1 MTGFDYAVL
10 AVFGVS
16 IVLGVL
22 RGFVREVL
30 SLASWAVAFVA
41 AYAFAPI
48 AAPLLPAA
56 IASEPLRLLAA
67 FLSLFFVTLLT
78 MSLGTLALA
87 QLVRTLGLGFVD
99 RTLGLAFGIARAA
112 LIVVGAVLVSGLT
125 ELPRQPVWRDAL
137 LSPPLEALAVRLR
150 PLLPEALRQN
160 IRYPAPGPA
169 RPQGYTP
176 RLAPAGQLPVTAAV
190 GTAAGARCGEP
201 DRVKDRHRCAESSDW
216 SRVVRSISSS
226 TTDC

>member
-10 AVFGVS
+10 AVFGLS
-16 IVLGVL
+16 IVLAVL

-41 AYAFAPI
+41 AYAFAPV

-56 IASEPLRLLAA
+56 IAPEPLRLLVG
-67 FLSLFFVTLLT
+67 FLLLFFVTLLT

-99 RTLGLAFGIARAA
+99 RTLGLAFGIMRAA
-112 LIVVGAVLVSGLT
+112 LIVVGAVLVAGLT
-125 ELPRQPVWRDAL
+125 ELPREPVWRDAM

-160 IRYPAPGPA
+160 IRYPMPGSA
-169 RPQGYTP
+169 RPQGYTA
-176 RLAPAGQLPVTAAV
+176 RLAPAGLPLVTAARE
-190 GTAAGARCGEP
+190 TTAGARHG
-201 DRVKDRHRCAESSDW
+201 AA
-216 SRVVRSISSS
+216 
-226 TTDC
+226 